1 MSELRPCP
9 NLWCKRNDVAVHGP
23 DMVSDT
29 YCVGCEC
36 GIGGPECATESEAV
50 AAWNYRPVEDALA
63 KAKKLAKWTT
73 ITPHNLPKVGWEVG
87 RTSANDP
94 LGPYNVRDV
103 REVSQELADTCR
115 DMATWIFYN
124 YQVARPINPPQPE
137 KPSTTD

>member
-50 AAWNYRPVEDALA
+50 AAWNHRPAEWALIEALKAVRLDLIVDNEYPEDSSAVINIDAAL
-63 KAKKLAKWTT
+63 KLA
-73 ITPHNLPKVGWEVG
+73 EEG
-87 RTSANDP
+87 RN
-94 LGPYNVRDV
+94 G
-103 REVSQELADTCR
+103 
-115 DMATWIFYN
+115 
-124 YQVARPINPPQPE
+124 
-137 KPSTTD
+137 